1 MYKPV
6 SKNGFAAVAAALTA
20 FITIVL
26 LYFLVTR
33 GQSVVIKD
41 GGGGKLKNHF

>member
-6 SKNGFAAVAAALTA
+6 SKNGFAAVATVLTA
-20 FITIVL
+20 FIAIVL

-41 GGGGKLKNHF
+41 GELMGKK